1 MKIYTFILSAC
12 LLLVCSACHEASHY
26 LLLGGSGWDKIA
38 IVNKNTKEIEWEH
51 PLEKGWECNSVA
63 VTPDRNILFSYS
75 KGAKLITRD
84 HEEVWNIS
92 APEGCEMQT
101 ARVLPN
107 GNYLLAWCGY
117 PATIMEVNAKGEI
130 LSKTDFDTG
139 IEQPHAQFRQVN
151 KNKRGNYLVP
161 LFGKYPRPVN
171 C

>member
-1 MKIYTFILSAC
+1 M
-12 LLLVCSACHEASHY
+12 
-26 LLLGGSGWDKIA
+26 
-38 IVNKNTKEIEWEH
+38 
-51 PLEKGWECNSVA
+51 EKGWECNSVA

-130 LSKTDFDTG
+130 LSKTDFDTH

-151 KNKRGNYLVP
+151 KNKQGNLFSALVRYL
-161 LFGKYPRPVN
+161 
-171 C
+171 

>member
-12 LLLVCSACHEASHY
+12 LLLVCSACHEASHH

-101 ARVLPN
+101 ARVLSN
-107 GNYLLAWCGY
+107 GNYLMAW
-117 PATIMEVNAKGEI
+117 
-130 LSKTDFDTG
+130 
-139 IEQPHAQFRQVN
+139 
-151 KNKRGNYLVP
+151 
-161 LFGKYPRPVN
+161 
-171 C
+171 